1 MCKMYARAAA
11 LIALVCLVGVQ
22 KGLGQFNKPVAQ
34 ALYQAATIPDS
45 LKEDANTVVRYSF
58 TEDIIKGPGKSQSK
72 LHRIVTVLNEK
83 GDHAAQLGIGYDKQF
98 GKVDDVKIIIYDAA
112 GKQIKKY
119 NKSDMYDRSASDN
132 ETLASNSRVLLWEHT
147 IASYPCTIEIF
158 IEETNNSR
166 LDAGNWQIQRPEVA
180 VQNAE
185 YKISTVPSVGFRYMN
200 HNTNLT
206 PRLSKDGDYDVYNWE
221 VHNLKANKPE
231 EEAPGWTFYPF
242 ISFATDKFEFD
253 GIPGDFSTWQA
264 YGKWYQALN
273 ADVNRLSPQRE
284 AEIRAMVAALPDDK
298 AKAKF
303 LYEYMQKNMHYVSI
317 QLGIGGLKPFPAT
330 FVDQKK
336 YGDCKALSNY
346 MVALLKAVYI
356 PAYYAVIEGGV
367 NERPADPSFPS
378 DPFNHIVVC
387 VPFAGDTTWLECTS
401 TTAIFGRPGPFTE
414 NRNALLITEDGGKLV
429 NTPRSKYQD
438 NTFDSVVDVILDD
451 EGGAK
456 ANVKIKS
463 TGGYRDMYLDVASE
477 KTDIQKSFLIR
488 SLNLKQPS
496 QFLFKDAADKDGVK
510 ELNIDLEYDRY
521 TDVMTGNKSF
531 YRPQAMDLWRATVP
545 VLEKR
550 KADYYFEHPM
560 LKTCVT
566 NITLPA
572 GYEAET
578 VPANT
583 SLKFSYGSYEVSYVY
598 NKERNVIIST
608 AKFLLTRHVIPAAK
622 YTEMQE
628 YMDAIAKAQSKKL
641 VIRKKA

>member
-1 MCKMYARAAA
+1 MGKIYSRFGILLACACFAGIPK
-11 LIALVCLVGVQ
+11 CFC
-22 KGLGQFNKPVAQ
+22 QFKPVAP

-45 LKEDANTVVRYSF
+45 LKEDANMVVRYSF
-58 TEDIIKGPGKSQSK
+58 NEDIIKGPGKSQSK
-72 LHRIVTVLNEK
+72 YHSIVTVLNEK
-83 GDHAAQLGIGYDKQF
+83 GDHAAQLGVGYDKQF
-98 GKVDDVKIIIYDAA
+98 GKVDDVKMIVYDAS

-119 NKSDMYDRSASDN
+119 SKNDMYDRSASDN
-132 ETLASNSRVLLWEHT
+132 ETLASNSRILLLEHT
-147 IASYPCTIEIF
+147 ISAYPTTIEIF
-158 IEETNNSR
+158 IENTNNSR
-166 LDAGNWQIQRPEVA
+166 LDAGEWRIQRPEVA
-180 VQNAE
+180 VQNSE

-200 HNTNLT
+200 HNTNIK
-206 PRLSKDGDYDVYNWE
+206 PKQSKEGDYDVYNWD

-231 EEAPGWTFYPF
+231 EDAPGWTIYPF

-264 YGKWYQALN
+264 YGKWVQALN
-273 ADVNRLSPQRE
+273 ADVNSLSPQRE
-284 AEIRAMVAALPDDK
+284 DEIRKMVSHLSDDK

-346 MVALLKAVYI
+346 MVALLKAINI
-356 PAYYAVIEGGV
+356 PAYYAIIQGGV

-387 VPFAGDTTWLECTS
+387 VPFKGDTTWLECTS
-401 TTAIFGRPGPFTE
+401 TTAIFGKLGTFTE
-414 NRNALLITEDGGKLV
+414 NRNALLVTENGGKLV
-429 NTPRSKYQD
+429 NTPKSTYQD
-438 NTFDSVVDVILDD
+438 NTFDSVVDVILDE

-456 ANVKIKS
+456 ASIKIKS
-463 TGGYRDMYLDVASE
+463 TGEYRDMNLGVSSE
-477 KTDIQKSFLIR
+477 KLDLQKSFLIKY
-488 SLNLKQPS
+488 LNLKQPS
-496 QFLFKDAADKDGVK
+496 QFKFKDAPDKDGVK

-521 TDVMTGNKSF
+521 SDVMTGDKRF
-531 YRPQAMDLWRATVP
+531 YRPQAMDIWRTTVP

-560 LKTCVT
+560 FKTCVT

-572 GYEAET
+572 DYEAET
-578 VPANT
+578 VPANI
-583 SLKFSYGSYEVSYVY
+583 SLKFSYGSYDVNYVY
-598 NKERNVIIST
+598 NREKNMVVST
-608 AKFLLTRHVIPAAK
+608 AKFLLTNHVIPAAK
-622 YTEMQE
+622 YTEMQV
-628 YMDAIAKAQSKKL
+628 YLDNIVKAQNKKL

>member
-1 MCKMYARAAA
+1 MYRICKR
-11 LIALVCLVGVQ
+11 LGILLVFACFAGTP
-22 KGLGQFNKPVAQ
+22 KGFCQFKPVAQ

-45 LKEDANTVVRYSF
+45 LKEDANMVVRYSF
-58 TEDIIKGPGKSQSK
+58 NEEIIKGPGKSQSK
-72 LHRIVTVLNEK
+72 VHTIVTVLNEK
-83 GDHAAQLGIGYDKQF
+83 GDRAAQLGVQYDKQF
-98 GKVDDVKIIIYDAA
+98 NKVDDVKMLVYDAS

-119 NKSDMYDRSASDN
+119 SKSDMYDRSASDN
-132 ETLASNSRVLLWEHT
+132 ETLASNSRVLLLEHT
-147 IASYPCTIEIF
+147 ISAYPTTIEVF
-158 IEETNNSR
+158 IEKTDNSR
-166 LDAGNWQIQRPEVA
+166 LDVGNWQIQRPEVA

-185 YKISTVPSVGFRYMN
+185 YKISAVPSVGFRYLS
-200 HNTNLT
+200 HNTNIK
-206 PRLSKDGDYDVYNWE
+206 PHQSKEGDYDVYSWD
-221 VHNLKANKPE
+221 VHNLKATKPE
-231 EEAPGWTFYPF
+231 EDAPAWTIYPF
-242 ISFATDKFEFD
+242 ISFAANSFEFD
-253 GIPGDFSTWQA
+253 GIPGDLSTWQS
-264 YGKWYQALN
+264 YGKWYQGLN
-273 ADVNRLSPQRE
+273 AGVNTLSLQRE
-284 AEIRAMVAALPDDK
+284 DEVRKMVSHLSDDK

-346 MVALLKAVYI
+346 MVALLKAVNI
-356 PAYYAVIEGGV
+356 PAYYAVIQGGV

-378 DPFNHIVVC
+378 DPFDHIVVC
-387 VPFAGDTTWLECTS
+387 VPFKGDTTWLECTS
-401 TTAIFGRPGPFTE
+401 TTAIFGKPGTFTE

-429 NTPRSKYQD
+429 NTPKSTYQN
-438 NTFDSVVDVILDD
+438 NTFDSVVDVTLDE

-456 ANVKIKS
+456 ANIKIKS
-463 TGGYRDMYLDVASE
+463 TGEYRDMNLSVSSE
-477 KTDIQKSFLIR
+477 KLDLQKSFLIKY
-488 SLNLKQPS
+488 LNLKQPS
-496 QFLFKDAADKDGVK
+496 QFQFKDAPDKDGVK

-521 TDVMTGNKSF
+521 SDVMTGDKRF
-531 YRPQAMDLWRATVP
+531 YRPQAMDIWRATVP

-583 SLKFSYGSYEVSYVY
+583 SLKFSYGSYEVNYIY
-598 NKERNVIIST
+598 NREKNMVVST
-608 AKFLLTRHVIPAAK
+608 AKFLLTNHVIPAAK
-622 YTEMQE
+622 YTEMQV
-628 YMDAIAKAQSKKL
+628 YLDNIVKAQNKKL